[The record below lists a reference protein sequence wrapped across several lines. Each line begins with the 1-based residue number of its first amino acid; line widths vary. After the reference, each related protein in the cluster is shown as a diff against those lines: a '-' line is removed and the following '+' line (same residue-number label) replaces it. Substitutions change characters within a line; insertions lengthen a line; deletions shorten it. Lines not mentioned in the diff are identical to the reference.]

1 MYNYVLFDLD
11 GTLTDS
17 KEGIIKSVAYAL
29 EKMGETT
36 EGRLDEHTIV
46 GPPLKTTFQQVYGF
60 SAEKANQTYAYFQER
75 YNDVGKFENKAFDG
89 IVPLLKKMH
98 DRGIHAFVATSKPQV
113 HAEAICGKFGIAPYV
128 EKIAGP
134 AVGGTDSKADIIRRI
149 LAHIGEDY
157 EGHAIM
163 VGDRQFDVLGA
174 RGVGLPVI
182 YVGYG
187 YGNEEERKAF
197 PPDFFAPTVAD
208 LEKIIFEEA

>member
-89 IVPLLKKMH
+89 IVPLLKKMY

-113 HAEAICGKFGIAPYV
+113 HAEAICEKFGIAPYV

>member
-113 HAEAICGKFGIAPYV
+113 HAEAICEKFGIAPYV